1 MLMSQAYCG
10 LNPKT
15 WCEKENGSSWR
26 RMKSKQAGKQPEI
39 SVKVIRT
46 WNVKHGGVR
55 LNFREQLPSQHV
67 RPTSG
72 QQLLVSNMKRINV
85 TAVNVRCTP
94 SNTWSIV
101 TSQTYDTEWFCW
113 VSQRGPYPF
122 HSCIEVTENNNTDDS
137 DPEECFMCVEN
148 SSQNM
153 SGFERRFNLA
163 N

>member
-1 MLMSQAYCG
+1 MLHFSKSFPMKNQTHLHLAWLEAWVNFQQIFNYAFNWNCWWCNSFPMLMSQAYCG

-46 WNVKHGGVR
+46 WNVKHGGIR

-67 RPTSG
+67 WPTSG

-101 TSQTYDTEWFCW
+101 TSQTYDTE
-113 VSQRGPYPF
+113 
-122 HSCIEVTENNNTDDS
+122 
-137 DPEECFMCVEN
+137 
-148 SSQNM
+148 
-153 SGFERRFNLA
+153 
-163 N
+163 